1 MFTTRLPP
9 AVRAV
14 LLAFAAID
22 DVFGL
27 LVIAIA
33 YTASIDWWFLAVA
46 ALAYLGIVG
55 LLRLRWVASIPYV
68 LLGVVVWIGVFGS
81 GVHPTIAGVAVGL
94 LLPTSSRLSERLFA
108 ERVQVPVDRFKE
120 AHAAAE
126 EADDPAVEEEERDNA
141 QRRLGYIHEMAAATD
156 EAAERLVRVLTPW
169 VSYIVL
175 PLFAISNVRIHF
187 SVDLVGEALRS
198 PLSAGVVVGLVLG
211 KPIGFL
217 GATWLAT
224 RLGRATLP
232 EGVTWPMVLGIGGV
246 AGIGFTISLFIAEL
260 AFADVAQTEQAS
272 LGILVASVLSGLLG
286 YGIFWRTASPKSD

>member
-1 MFTTRLPP
+1 MSCS
-9 AVRAV
+9 
-14 LLAFAAID
+14 
-22 DVFGL
+22 
-27 LVIAIA
+27 
-33 YTASIDWWFLAVA
+33 AS
-46 ALAYLGIVG
+46 
-55 LLRLRWVASIPYV
+55 SC
-68 LLGVVVWIGVFGS
+68 GS
-81 GVHPTIAGVAVGL
+81 ACSGRAVGL
-94 LLPTSSRLSERLFA
+94 LLPTSSRLSEGLFA
-108 ERVQVPVDRFKE
+108 ERVQAPVDRFKE

-126 EADDPAVEEEERDNA
+126 ETDDPAIEEEERDNA

-187 SVDLVGEALRS
+187 SADLVGEALRS

-211 KPIGFL
+211 KPLGFL

-272 LGILVASVLSGLLG
+272 LGILVASVLSGLFG
-286 YGIFWRTASPKSD
+286 YVIFWRTASAKSD